1 MTLTA
6 SVLLAAVT
14 AGQPSE
20 PPSVR
25 DSEVIG
31 RWVGQDDL
39 AQPIVF
45 EKGGKFQCGTRCKN
59 GEWVTMATGT
69 YTMSADGKIRA
80 WASDTERPQVVQV
93 MTLYYKNGVITD
105 ELPGFPNQ
113 KVTTWKQEKK

>member
-6 SVLLAAVT
+6 SVLLATVT
-14 AGQPSE
+14 VGQPSE

-25 DSEVIG
+25 DAEVIG

-45 EKGGKFQCGTRCKN
+45 EKGDKFQCGVYKKD
-59 GEWVTMATGT
+59 GVWVTMATGT
-69 YTMSADGKIRA
+69 YTMSAEGRIRA
-80 WASDTERPQVVQV
+80 HAEHNGKTQI

-105 ELPGFPNQ
+105 ELPGFPDQ
-113 KVTTWKQEKK
+113 KVTTWKREKK